1 MIDPDELKA
10 QIQRE
15 ISQLQQELKAGTL
28 DRRTLE
34 AELKKLQQ
42 QLKQMPPYKP
52 NV

>member
-1 MIDPDELKA
+1 MKDPDELKA

-15 ISQLQQELKAGTL
+15 ISQLQEELKAGTL

-42 QLKQMPPYKP
+42 QLQQMPPYKP